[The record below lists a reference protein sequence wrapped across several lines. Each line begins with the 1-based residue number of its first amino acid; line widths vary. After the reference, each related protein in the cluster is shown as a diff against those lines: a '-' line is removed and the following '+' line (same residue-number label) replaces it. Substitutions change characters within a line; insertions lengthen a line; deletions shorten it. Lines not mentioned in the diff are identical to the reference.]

1 MSKSLSKYAI
11 CFASITMFAASQTLA
26 FGTFGHRTIAEIAER
41 GLTPSARVQV
51 EELLKV
57 APRPSLTGLSTW
69 PDELR
74 DDPAAQEL
82 GKRTAR
88 WHYMNFPKDDC
99 NIKIALAC
107 PDGNCLVPRLNEQI
121 GLLGNRKLPL
131 AQRAEALGFVVHLFG
146 DLHQPLHIG
155 YAYDK
160 GGNDFQ
166 ISLGAN
172 AAPVIA
178 PSVSTPGVQA
188 QRMGAN
194 LHSLWDSLIF
204 DVPKLGLVAEAAQ
217 ISALPV
223 ASGAAREIN
232 VEVIARE
239 SCTIVQ
245 ASDFYPK
252 KHLISSDYLTQM
264 RPVAQLRVALAG
276 KRLANLL
283 NQTLGT
289 Q

>member
-1 MSKSLSKYAI
+1 MSKKLVKAAI
-11 CFASITMFAASQTLA
+11 LCALAGVLGANQTLA
-26 FGTFGHRTIAEIAER
+26 FGGFGHRTVAEIAER
-41 GLTPSARVQV
+41 GLTPSARAQV
-51 EELLKV
+51 LELLKV
-57 APRPSLTGLSTW
+57 APRPSLNALSTW
-69 PDELR
+69 PDEMR
-74 DDPAAQEL
+74 DDPNTQVL
-82 GKRTAR
+82 GKRSAR
-88 WHYMNFPKDDC
+88 WHYMNFPKGDC
-99 NIKIALAC
+99 NINIALAC

-121 GLLGNRKLPL
+121 ALLGNTKLAL

-155 YAYDK
+155 YAFDK

-172 AAPVIA
+172 AAPT
-178 PSVSTPGVQA
+178 PSTPASGVQA
-188 QRMGAN
+188 QRIGAN

-204 DVPKLGLVAEAAQ
+204 DEPKLGLVAEAAQ

-232 VEVIARE
+232 VEAIARE
-239 SCTIVQ
+239 SCVIVQ

-264 RPVAQLRVALAG
+264 RPVAQRRVALAG
-276 KRLANLL
+276 RRLAQLL